1 VIITIEDVVK
11 VVLNQELDQGQG
23 LDRPGI
29 NRHHHR
35 HHIKNQNNVQDQDLD
50 QDRLQDVIKRKQ
62 NIKKNGYLKLF
73 FFKYLDC
80 KLT

>member
-1 VIITIEDVVK
+1 MSVAILTAKVIITIEDVVK
-11 VVLNQELDQGQG
+11 VVLNQELDQDQG

-35 HHIKNQNNVQDQDLD
+35 RHIKNQNNVQD

-62 NIKKNGYLKLF
+62 NIKK
-73 FFKYLDC
+73 
-80 KLT
+80 TVS